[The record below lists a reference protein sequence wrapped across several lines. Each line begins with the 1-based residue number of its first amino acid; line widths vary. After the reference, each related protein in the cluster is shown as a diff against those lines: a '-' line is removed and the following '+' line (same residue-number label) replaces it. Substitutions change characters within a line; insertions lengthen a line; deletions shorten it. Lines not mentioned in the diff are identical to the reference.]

1 MNFTVTATGGGDLTY
16 KWQQDGAD
24 LGSLPEGMPGETP
37 GVLQIDNVSNAA
49 GPTPSKRARLTA
61 RKCLY
66 LVQSFVHFE
75 DRFCGSKKIWGCG
88 PS

>member
-1 MNFTVTATGGGDLTY
+1 MRFTITATGGGDLTC

-24 LGSLPEGMPGETP
+24 LDPLPEGVSGETP

-49 GPTPSKRARLTA
+49 GPTPSKRARLTV
-61 RKCLY
+61 RKCFY

-75 DRFCGSKKIWGCG
+75 DIGFVLGCG
-88 PS
+88 RS